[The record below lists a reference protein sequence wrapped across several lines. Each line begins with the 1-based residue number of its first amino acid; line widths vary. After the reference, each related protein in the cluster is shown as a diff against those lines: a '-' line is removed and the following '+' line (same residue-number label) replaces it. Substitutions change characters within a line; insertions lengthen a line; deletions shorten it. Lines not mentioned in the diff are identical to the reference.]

1 MRVLI
6 DLGRPFATSRN
17 PTGEK
22 CFLETLLP
30 STSQYLNPFPRP
42 PHLFQG
48 SMLVSPSQYQLR
60 HSCESHTSATD
71 TPVNHTQA
79 NRHACESHTSATDT
93 PANHIQANRHACE
106 SHTSATDAP
115 ANHIQA
121 NRHACESHTRATD
134 TPVNH
139 TQANRHACESHTSKQ
154 TRL

>member
-93 PANHIQANRHACE
+93 P
-106 SHTSATDAP
+106 
-115 ANHIQA
+115 
-121 NRHACESHTRATD
+121 
-134 TPVNH
+134 VNH
-139 TQANRHACESHTSKQ
+139 TQVQQAEIPAIDDS
-154 TRL
+154 